1 MGIIFLSTAGYKYRY
16 INEWNRIENP
26 EVYPYTYNQLIS
38 DKSDKPIHWGKH
50 SLLKNDS
57 TTNTKRFNLD
67 PQIIPYIKTDS
78 KRITDLNVNAKSN
91 KVFRR
96 KYKRKSLRPD
106 YGEKL
111 LRYDIQNTQFKKRKK
126 IVK

>member
-1 MGIIFLSTAGYKYRY
+1 M
-16 INEWNRIENP
+16 
-26 EVYPYTYNQLIS
+26 
-38 DKSDKPIHWGKH
+38 
-50 SLLKNDS
+50 LK
-57 TTNTKRFNLD
+57 
-67 PQIIPYIKTDS
+67 
-78 KRITDLNVNAKSN
+78 VN

-126 IVK
+126 IVKLNLIKILNLCTSNSNIRKMKWPSIVWEKKNCKTHIQQRTWLHNL